1 MSSSAYQMWLTHNG
15 GKQKMQL
22 PVHPEI
28 IRVKSGTRNKSV
40 DISGLGE
47 ITIMQDRPAVV
58 ISFSSFF
65 PATMF
70 QGVQTARLT
79 DPDTLA
85 NKIRSWKNSTKP
97 AKFLVT
103 GTSLNMYCT
112 IEEFHCEE
120 RGGDVGTIHYS
131 ITLKEYREVS
141 VRQISVDSSG
151 TATVP
156 KETETRT
163 DNRVTPSTYTVV
175 AGDCLFNIAQRV
187 LKSSGRYMEIY
198 ELNKDKISNP
208 NLIYPG
214 QVLKLPA
221 A

>member
-1 MSSSAYQMWLTHNG
+1 MWLTFDG
-15 GKQKMQL
+15 EKQKMQF
-22 PVHPEI
+22 PIHPESI
-28 IRVKSGTRNKSV
+28 QVKIGSKNTSV

-58 ISFSSFF
+58 ISFSAFF
-65 PATMF
+65 PATMC
-70 QGVQTARLT
+70 QGLQTARLT
-79 DPDTLA
+79 SPRVLTD
-85 NKIRSWKNSTKP
+85 KIWNWKNSTKP
-97 AKFLVT
+97 VRFLVT
-103 GTSLNMYCT
+103 GTNLNMYCT
-112 IEEFHCEE
+112 IEELRCEE
-120 RGGDVGTIHYS
+120 HGGDVGTIHYS

-141 VRQISVDSSG
+141 VRKISVDSSG
-151 TATVP
+151 AATVP
-156 KETETRT
+156 QNTETRT

-175 AGDCLFNIAQRV
+175 AGDCLFNISQRL
-187 LKSSGRYMEIY
+187 LKSSSRYMEIY